1 MEEKSQLED
10 TGDGILFYLI
20 QFIIKECKPL
30 SLKEASIYDNIF
42 VSACDNAA
50 NSMGITLE
58 YPIDHNYINAL
69 KDLNLNI
76 DFSSKRPNESLKRPE
91 RGVYSFD
98 YDEYRTEFVRRT
110 YRNEIVSYSPK
121 LVISTVESMENEG
134 TFSYY
139 DGREV
144 DADYYDGE
152 TTETKLDTSSLK
164 KIG

>member
-1 MEEKSQLED
+1 MEEKSQLEE
-10 TGDGILFYLI
+10 TGDGILFFLI
-20 QFIIKECKPL
+20 QFLIKECEPL
-30 SLKEASIYDNIF
+30 SLKEASMDDSIF
-42 VSACDNAA
+42 IRACDNAA
-50 NSMGITLE
+50 NSIGITLE

-76 DFSSKRPNESLKRPE
+76 DFSSKRPNEYLKRPE

-110 YRNEIVSYSPK
+110 YRNSIVSYSK
-121 LVISTVESMENEG
+121 NLVEGTIEMMENEG
-134 TFSYY
+134 SFSYY
-139 DGREV
+139 DGEEV

-152 TTETKLDTSSLK
+152 TTETKFDKDSIR